1 VSNSINLENIRNQ
14 IQEENALFITNDLQE
29 FLRIPSYSLNS
40 NGIEQAK
47 KFIINYISEFCEEIN
62 IFEHKI
68 NPTIFTEVKGNSPE
82 KLLIYMMYD
91 TQPVNKEKEWIS
103 PPFAAEISRL
113 NPPLDKLGDCIIAR
127 GSYNSKTPLMMFL
140 NVVKILKRENM
151 LPISLVLVFDGE
163 EEIGSPTFREFLNQ
177 NKSKIKQ
184 CIDCYYTSAKQN
196 IDKTPVIKMG
206 YKGILSLSI
215 KAYSENKEPH
225 SAFSNIIA
233 NPARDLYIF
242 LNKIYD
248 ESKFKI
254 ESLKKPYILKPKE
267 SELFEKLI
275 EKVDIDKVFTKAG
288 IVQTLE
294 KDLKSVFSKY
304 LFQPTFNI
312 STLKSG
318 FLEDGYKNVVA
329 NSALV
334 NIDIRFAR
342 TNISPVQIFNE
353 IKNKLHNFIKKSDSK
368 FDLKYNMG
376 YSGSRV
382 PIDSIIN
389 KTFLETCKN
398 MNLEPE
404 IWPLS
409 AAAAPLSILKT
420 KFNLN
425 FLSGGLGLGG
435 YAHAPNEFIQV
446 SSILDARIFNF
457 YFLNNY
463 SRFLY

>member
-1 VSNSINLENIRNQ
+1 LINNLQMESLIKQ
-14 IQEENALFITNDLQE
+14 IQENNREFITKDLKS
-29 FLRIPSYSLNS
+29 FLQIPSYSLNS
-40 NGIEQAK
+40 RGIDQAK

-62 IFEHKI
+62 IFEHEI
-68 NPTIFTEVKGNSPE
+68 NPTIYAEVKGARPE
-82 KLLIYMMYD
+82 KILIYMMYD
-91 TQPVNKEKEWIS
+91 TQPINKDKDWIA
-103 PPFAAEISRL
+103 PPFAARTIKL

-127 GSYNSKTPLMMFL
+127 GAYNSKTSLMTFL
-140 NVVKILKRENM
+140 NIIKILKKEKL
-151 LPISLVLVFDGE
+151 LPISLLLIFDGE
-163 EEIGSPTFREFLNQ
+163 EEIGSPTFQEFLNQ

-184 CIDCYYTSAKQN
+184 CINCYYASAKQN
-196 IDKTPVIKMG
+196 IDKTPVLKLG
-206 YKGILSLSI
+206 YKGILSFSI
-215 KAYSENKEPH
+215 KTYSKNKESH

-248 ESKFKI
+248 ESNFKI
-254 ESLKKPYILKPKE
+254 ESLKKPYVPDSVE
-267 SELFEKLI
+267 RQLFEKLI
-275 EKVDIDKVFTKAG
+275 EKIDIDKLFLKAG
-288 IVQTLE
+288 IVQALN
-294 KDLKSVFSKY
+294 KDQKSLFLKY

-318 FLEDGYKNVVA
+318 FLENGYKNMVA

-334 NIDIRFAR
+334 NIDIRFAHH
-342 TNISPVQIFNE
+342 ISAESIFKE
-353 IKNKLHNFIKKSDSK
+353 IESKLKIFTKSTDSI

-382 PIDSIIN
+382 PINSIIS
-389 KTFLETCKN
+389 KVFLETCEI
-398 MNLEPE
+398 MNLKPE

-420 KFNLN
+420 KFDKD
-425 FLSGGLGLGG
+425 FIVGGLGIGG

-446 SSILDARIFNF
+446 SSILDAQLFNL

-463 SRFLY
+463 CKFLD